1 MRRLLI
7 GGLRKAGA
15 RGIFHQQENPFGER
29 PVRGA
34 VRRCFRQVTNRRSIN
49 IKGGDTVRTR
59 VNLKL
64 LVCVMAVLA
73 PGVFLSSASAAT
85 FVYVGNADS
94 QDVTILELKPGGDLT
109 LVDDVAVPGPAKPG
123 GSLPLAVSPDKKRLY
138 VGLRNE
144 PYSVVAFA
152 IDARSGKLTL
162 VGPGPLADSMA
173 YVATDRSGKFLF
185 GASYTGNKI
194 TVSPIGP
201 DGVVQPAQ
209 QIMETQ
215 PNAHCILP
223 DPSNRYVLHTSL
235 GGDLVYQEK
244 FDAKTGKLTPNNPPS
259 ISIKAK
265 AGARH
270 LVFSS
275 NRKFVYLVNEL
286 DASIY
291 VFPWDAKT
299 GTLKKEVQ
307 VTTALPGGFDGK
319 PWAAD
324 IHLTPNGKFLYASE
338 RTTSTLA
345 AFRVNRGTGLLT
357 SIDTY
362 PTEKQ
367 PRSFNIDPTG
377 RYLLSVGQLSNSLTA
392 YAIDKATGKLTKLNE
407 YPMGKNPNWVE
418 IVSFSR

>member
-1 MRRLLI
+1 M
-7 GGLRKAGA
+7 
-15 RGIFHQQENPFGER
+15 
-29 PVRGA
+29 
-34 VRRCFRQVTNRRSIN
+34 
-49 IKGGDTVRTR
+49 RTR
-59 VNLKL
+59 VNLKPVL
-64 LVCVMAVLA
+64 GMAALFGA
-73 PGVFLSSASAAT
+73 GLFMSAASAAT

-94 QDVTILELKPGGDLT
+94 QDIGVLELKSNGDLT
-109 LVDDVAVPGPAKPG
+109 PVETTAVPGPAKPG
-123 GSLPLAVSPDKKRLY
+123 SSLPLAVSPDKKRLY
-138 VGLRNE
+138 AGLRNE
-144 PYSVVAFA
+144 PYSVVTFA
-152 IDARSGKLTL
+152 IDGKTGKLTV

-173 YVATDRSGKFLF
+173 YISTDRSGKFLF
-185 GASYTGNKI
+185 SASYGGNR
-194 TVSPIGP
+194 VAVNPIGP
-201 DGVVQPAQ
+201 DGVVQPARQ
-209 QIMETQ
+209 VMPTQ
-215 PNAHCILP
+215 PNAHCIMA

-244 FDAKTGKLTPNNPPS
+244 FDVKTGKLTPNDPPS

-270 LVFSS
+270 LVFSP
-275 NRKFVYLVNEL
+275 NRKFVYLIDEL

-307 VTTALPGGFDGK
+307 VTTALPKGFDGK

-324 IHLTPNGKFLYASE
+324 IHLTPDGKFLYASE

-345 AFRVNRGTGLLT
+345 AFSVDPKTGMLA
-357 SIDTY
+357 SIDSY
-362 PTEKQ
+362 PTENQ
-367 PRSFNIDPTG
+367 PRSFNIDPAG
-377 RYLLSVGQLSNSLTA
+377 RYLLSVGQLSNSMTS